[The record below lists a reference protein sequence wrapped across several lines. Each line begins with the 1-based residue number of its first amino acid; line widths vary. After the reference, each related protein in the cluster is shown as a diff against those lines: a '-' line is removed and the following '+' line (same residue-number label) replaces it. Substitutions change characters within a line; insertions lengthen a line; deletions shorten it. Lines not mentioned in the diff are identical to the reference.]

1 MVLYRLLSSFSHF
14 EHCFIC
20 QFCHRLLQL
29 SNLGN
34 TVIFQMNIR
43 VFLILSLVTVFAG
56 CATYAGLN
64 YDQLFGDAQA
74 RDRQADIATSSS
86 DFFLNDVKPIIDNRC
101 VVCHACYDA
110 PCQLKMSSVAGID
123 RGASKE
129 RVYEGTR
136 LTAATPTRLF
146 EDAQTTEQWRS
157 IGFHPV
163 LNERVQTPTA
173 NIEAGLMAKLLMQK
187 EAYPQPE
194 QVQLEGF
201 DFSIDRQ
208 QICPTVEEYDSYVQD
223 HPNWGMPYG
232 MPNLSSNEYSTL
244 INWLQGGALM
254 SAPIPLSAEQRA
266 LVTQYELFFNRSS
279 RKAQL
284 TARYLYEH
292 LFLSHL
298 YFSDLN
304 ETAPRFFTLVRS
316 QTPPGEPVKRIVT
329 RRPYDDPE
337 VDRVYYRL
345 IPEQATIVDK
355 THMPFAL
362 NSQRMVDWQEWFVD
376 TAYDVAELPG
386 YEPEIAANPMT
397 AFIDLPVKSRFKFML
412 DNAQNTINA
421 YIKGPVCRGQLA
433 LNVIND
439 RFWVFFLDPD
449 KSDIPEVNEFYRSQA
464 DNLKLPGELES
475 NTLPI
480 TSWVSY
486 SRQQARYLEAKS
498 DFINHWFKGGKHLTT
513 DVIWSGN
520 GTNPNAALTV
530 FRHFDS
536 ASVVQGL
543 VGSPPKTAW
552 VLDYALIERIHY
564 LLVAG
569 FDVYGNFGHQLMTRM
584 FMDFLRLEGESN
596 FVALLPRNVRHIEQ
610 SSWYQNQS
618 TQLSDFLQRN
628 VKPFDQPTQVPYQT
642 SDPKHELYDILRTQ
656 LSPVLSNRYAI
667 EQTGFKPENEAV
679 LQSIDGIKGHGL
691 RYFPQI
697 IMLMIESDSGDSQLF
712 TLLHNNAH
720 TNVSS
725 LFDEE
730 ANRDYQNDDFTLV
743 RGVIG
748 SYPAA
753 YLTLNE
759 NEISQLVDMIN
770 NVRSENDYVK
780 LLDRFAIR
788 RSSDK
793 FWPFSDQVHAWY
805 KENQP
810 VEFGRLDYNRFE
822 NR

>member
-1 MVLYRLLSSFSHF
+1 M
-14 EHCFIC
+14 
-20 QFCHRLLQL
+20 
-29 SNLGN
+29 NLR
-34 TVIFQMNIR
+34 TF
-43 VFLILSLVTVFAG
+43 FTLFLVTTFAG
-56 CATYAGLN
+56 CATFAGLN
-64 YDQLFGDAQA
+64 YDQLFGEAQV
-74 RDRQADIATSSS
+74 RDRQVSLTTEHS
-86 DFFLNDVKPIIDNRC
+86 DFFLSEVKPIIDNRC

-129 RVYEGTR
+129 LVYQGTR
-136 LTAATPTRLF
+136 LTAATPSRLF

-157 IGFHPV
+157 MGFHPV
-163 LNERVQTPTA
+163 LNERDQTRTA
-173 NIEAGLMAKLLMQK
+173 NIEAGLVAKMLMQK
-187 EAYPQPE
+187 EAHPLPNQT
-194 QVQLEGF
+194 QLEGF
-201 DFSIDRQ
+201 DFSIDRSQ
-208 QICPTVEEYDSYVQD
+208 VCPTIEEYDSYAQD
-223 HPNWGMPYG
+223 HPTWGMPYG

-244 INWLQGGALM
+244 MSWLQNGAIM
-254 SAPIPLSAEQRA
+254 NAPIPLTLEQQA
-266 LVTQYELFFNRSS
+266 LVKEYEQFFNNGS

-284 TARYLYEH
+284 TARYIYEH

-298 YFSDLN
+298 YFSELN
-304 ETAPRFFTLVRS
+304 ETTPRFFTLVRS
-316 QTPPGEPVKRIVT
+316 ETPPGQPVKRIAT
-329 RRPYDDPE
+329 RRPYDDPN
-337 VDRVYYRL
+337 VDRVYYRFV
-345 IPEQATIVDK
+345 PEQATIVDK

-362 NSQRMVDWQEWFVD
+362 NSQRINNWKAWFID
-376 TAYDVAELPG
+376 TTYDVAQLPG
-386 YEPEIAANPMT
+386 YEPEVAANPMT
-397 AFIDLPVKSRFKFML
+397 AFIELPVKSRFKFML

-421 YIKGPVCRGQLA
+421 FIKGPVCRGQLA

-449 KSDIPEVNEFYRSQA
+449 KSDIPEVNEFYHSQA

-475 NTLPI
+475 NTLPVAN
-480 TSWVSY
+480 WVSY
-486 SRQQARYLEAKS
+486 SRQQARYLTAKS
-498 DFINHWFKGGKHLTT
+498 NFINSWFKDGKHLTT
-513 DVIWSGN
+513 DVIWTGN
-520 GTNPNAALTV
+520 GTNSNAALTV

-543 VGSPPKTAW
+543 VGKPPKTAW

-596 FVALLPRNVRHIEQ
+596 FVALLPRDIRHVEQ

-628 VKPFDQPTQVPYQT
+628 IKPFDQPTQVPYQT
-642 SDPKHELYDILRTQ
+642 DNPKQELYDILKTQ
-656 LSPVLSNRYAI
+656 LSPVLNNRYAI
-667 EQTGFKPENEAV
+667 EQTGLSTSNEAR
-679 LQSIDGIKGHGL
+679 LRTLDDIKGKGL
-691 RYFPQI
+691 LYIPQI
-697 IMLMIESDSGDSQLF
+697 VMLLIESESGQEQLF

-720 TNVSS
+720 TNISS

-730 ANRDYQNDDFTLV
+730 GNRDYENDDLTLV

-748 SYPAA
+748 SYPAT
-753 YLTLNE
+753 YLSLHE
-759 NEISQLVDMIN
+759 NEISQLIDMLKNI
-770 NVRSENDYVK
+770 RSEEDYVK

-788 RSSDK
+788 RSSDR
-793 FWPFSDQVHAWY
+793 FWPFSDKVHAWY

-810 VEFGRLDYNRFE
+810 VEFGLLDYNRFE

>member
-1 MVLYRLLSSFSHF
+1 M
-14 EHCFIC
+14 
-20 QFCHRLLQL
+20 
-29 SNLGN
+29 NLR
-34 TVIFQMNIR
+34 TF
-43 VFLILSLVTVFAG
+43 FILSLVTIFAG
-56 CATYAGLN
+56 CATFAGLN
-64 YDQLFGDAQA
+64 YDQLFGDAQV
-74 RDRQADIATSSS
+74 RDRQVSLTTEPS
-86 DFFLNDVKPIIDNRC
+86 DFFINEVKPIIDNRC

-129 RVYEGTR
+129 LVYQGTR
-136 LTAATPTRLF
+136 LTAATPSRLF

-157 IGFHPV
+157 MGFHPV
-163 LNERVQTPTA
+163 LNERDQTPTA
-173 NIEAGLMAKLLMQK
+173 NIEAGLVAKMLMQK
-187 EAYPQPE
+187 ESHPLPNQT
-194 QVQLEGF
+194 QLEGF
-201 DFSIDRQ
+201 DFSIDRSQ
-208 QICPTVEEYDSYVQD
+208 VCPTIEEYDSYAQD
-223 HPNWGMPYG
+223 YPTWGMPYG

-244 INWLQGGALM
+244 MSWLQDGAIM
-254 SAPIPLSAEQRA
+254 NAPIPLTLEQQA
-266 LVTQYELFFNRSS
+266 LVEKYEQFLNKGS

-284 TARYLYEH
+284 TARYIYEH

-298 YFSDLN
+298 YFSELN
-304 ETAPRFFTLVRS
+304 ETTPRFFTLVRS
-316 QTPPGEPVKRIVT
+316 ATPPGQPVQRIAT
-329 RRPYDDPE
+329 RRPYDDPD

-345 IPEQATIVDK
+345 VPEQATIVDK

-362 NSQRMVDWQEWFVD
+362 NSQRINNWKAWFID
-376 TAYDVAELPG
+376 TGYDVAQLPG
-386 YEPEIAANPMT
+386 YEPEVAANPMT
-397 AFIDLPVKSRFKFML
+397 AFIELPVKSRFKFML

-421 YIKGPVCRGQLA
+421 FIKGPVCRGQLA

-449 KSDIPEVNEFYRSQA
+449 KSDIPEVNEFYHSQA

-475 NTLPI
+475 NTLPVAN
-480 TSWVSY
+480 WVSY
-486 SRQQARYLEAKS
+486 SRQQARYLTAKS
-498 DFINHWFKGGKHLTT
+498 DFINSWFKDGKHLTT
-513 DVIWSGN
+513 DVIWTGN
-520 GTNPNAALTV
+520 GANSNAALTV

-543 VGSPPKTAW
+543 VGKPPKTAW

-596 FVALLPRNVRHIEQ
+596 FVALLPRDIRHVEQ

-618 TQLSDFLQRN
+618 PQLSDFLQRN
-628 VKPFDQPTQVPYQT
+628 IKPFDQPTQVPYQT
-642 SDPKHELYDILRTQ
+642 DNPKQELYDILKTQ

-667 EQTGFKPENEAV
+667 EQTGFSTSNEMR
-679 LQSIDGIKGHGL
+679 LSTLDDIKGKGL
-691 RYFPQI
+691 LYIPQI
-697 IMLMIESDSGDSQLF
+697 VMLLIESESGQEQLF

-720 TNVSS
+720 TNISS

-730 ANRDYQNDDFTLV
+730 GNRDYENDDLTLV

-748 SYPAA
+748 SYPAT
-753 YLTLNE
+753 YLSLHE
-759 NEISQLVDMIN
+759 NEISQLIDMLKNI
-770 NVRSENDYVK
+770 RSEEDYVK

-788 RSSDK
+788 RSSDR
-793 FWPFSDQVHAWY
+793 FWPFSDKVHAWY

-810 VEFGRLDYNRFE
+810 VEFGLLDYNRFE